1 MEDKSQKRC
10 FINNKKGNGC
20 IIAFF
25 IIFLIIFIPLLVQLI
40 SNNIENSNKA
50 KHETALIEEGKVKSA
65 SDVMDEIMEILKSKD
80 EVKLEGY
87 LSENFTY
94 FDNDGNNSKYINSF
108 IDDLAIYSTSYEIER
123 RGNDIKDKE
132 TYRVY
137 WNVVEK
143 NRDNGIDKTSQ
154 YYCLQKITIML
165 TRVVKE
171 DIITYDIEKIILTDN

>member
-1 MEDKSQKRC
+1 MKEKSQKKD

-20 IIAFF
+20 IIVFF
-25 IIFLIIFIPLLVQLI
+25 IIFLIIFVPLLIKLV
-40 SNNIENSNKA
+40 SNNIEDSNKA
-50 KHETALIEEGKVKSA
+50 KHEATLIEEGKVKSA
-65 SDVMDEIMEILKSKD
+65 SDVINDIMEILKSKD
-80 EVKLEGY
+80 EAKLEEY
-87 LSENFTY
+87 LSEDFVY
-94 FDNDGNNSKYINSF
+94 LDNDRNQSKYINSF
-108 IDDLAIYSTSYEIER
+108 IDDLTIYSTSYEIER

-154 YYCLQKITIML
+154 YYCLQQITIML
-165 TRVVKE
+165 VRVVKE